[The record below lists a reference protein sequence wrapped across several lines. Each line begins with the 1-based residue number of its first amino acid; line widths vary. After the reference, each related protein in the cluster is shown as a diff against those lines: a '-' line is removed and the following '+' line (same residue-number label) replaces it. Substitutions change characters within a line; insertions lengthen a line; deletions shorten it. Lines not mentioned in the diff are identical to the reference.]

1 MAAEAVEP
9 TLNGST
15 ISIVVAVRNGAPT
28 LQRCIDS
35 VRSQT
40 YPHKELI
47 VVDGESTDG
56 TVEILH
62 ENDAVI
68 AWQISELDTGIYEAW
83 NKALGHVNGDWICFL
98 GADDYL
104 WNSRVIEQMAP
115 HLDDAFP
122 AVRVVYGQ
130 VALVNESGGVLG
142 SFGKPWSE
150 MEPVFL
156 AGGALNI
163 HQATF
168 HHRSLF
174 EARGKFDRSFRIA
187 GDYELL
193 LRELRENKAL
203 HVPQLVTAMQHGG
216 VSSHPRSKAMTITEI
231 IRARGMHGLAPSFN
245 LVAALLR
252 ARIHASLY
260 RIAGQRVSSVAADTY
275 RLLTGKRRRWTIN
288 GTGHDRVQK

>member
-1 MAAEAVEP
+1 
-9 TLNGST
+9 LNKSM
-15 ISIVVAVRNGAPT
+15 ISIVVAVRNGART

-47 VVDGESTDG
+47 VVDGKSTDG

-62 ENDAVI
+62 GNDDVI
-68 AWQISELDTGIYEAW
+68 AWQISESDTGIYHAW
-83 NKALGHVNGDWICFL
+83 NKALDHANGDWICFL

-104 WNSRVIEQMAP
+104 WDSQVFEQMVP
-115 HLDDAFP
+115 HLAGAFP

-130 VALVNESGGVLG
+130 VAMVNESGTVLD
-142 SFGKPWSE
+142 SFGRPWSE
-150 MEPVFL
+150 MQPVFL
-156 AGGALNI
+156 AGKALNI

-174 EARGKFDRSFRIA
+174 ERRGNFDGSFRIA

-193 LRELRENKAL
+193 LRELRENQAL
-203 HVPQLVTAMQHGG
+203 YVPHLVAAMQHGG
-216 VSSHPRSKAMTITEI
+216 VSSHPSSKATTIREI

-245 LVAALLR
+245 LVAAWLR
-252 ARIHASLY
+252 ANLHAVLY
-260 RIAGQRVSSVAADTY
+260 RVAGQKVSSVSVDTY
-275 RLLTGKRRRWTIN
+275 RLMTGKRRL
-288 GTGHDRVQK
+288 GTRSGARQGGVQK